1 MKETNFKDTEIG
13 KIPHDW
19 KIYILEE
26 LFNFGNGYT
35 PSKSNPDFWH
45 NGTIPWFRMEDIRL
59 NGRILKDSIQHIT
72 KEAVKQN
79 LFPAYSIILSTTATI
94 GEHAL
99 LIADSLANQQFTFL
113 YRKVNRTSEIDI
125 MFFYYHCFIL
135 GNWCRKNMNEG
146 GLLAV
151 NIDDLKNYTFALPS
165 LKEQQRI
172 ATVLSDV
179 DNLITSLDK
188 LIEKKKLIKQG
199 TMQDLLSGKKRLK
212 GFNDN
217 WQTVKLGDVADI
229 IKGSGLSKSK
239 ITEKGGYDCILYGEI
254 FTKYQYVAK
263 ENFSKTNSIE
273 GFLSEYGDVIMPGS
287 TTTKGIDLAKAI
299 CVLQKNVRLGGDII
313 IIRNSYNLFNSL
325 FLAYYITEVQKKG
338 IEEIAQG
345 ITIIHLQSKFLFN
358 FSLTIPV
365 TIEEQKE
372 IAKILTDM
380 DEEINA
386 LQNKKAKYINIK
398 QAMMQ
403 ELLTGRIRLI

>member
-229 IKGSGLSKSK
+229 IKGQQINNSELSDS
-239 ITEKGGYDCILYGEI
+239 YDFPMLNG
-254 FTKYQYVAK
+254 
-263 ENFSKTNSIE
+263 
-273 GFLSEYGDVIMPGS
+273 
-287 TTTKGIDLAKAI
+287 
-299 CVLQKNVRLGGDII
+299 
-313 IIRNSYNLFNSL
+313 
-325 FLAYYITEVQKKG
+325 G
-338 IEEIAQG
+338 IEFSGYYNCYNSEAET
-345 ITIIHLQSKFLFN
+345 ITISEGGNCGFVNYIKEKFWCGGHCYKLLLQSNIDKLYIFYFLKYNEKKIMKLRIGSGIQNIQIQDLNN
-358 FSLTIPV
+358 FTLQLPP

-372 IAKILTDM
+372 IAKILTDI

-386 LQNKKAKYINIK
+386 LQNKKAKYIKIK